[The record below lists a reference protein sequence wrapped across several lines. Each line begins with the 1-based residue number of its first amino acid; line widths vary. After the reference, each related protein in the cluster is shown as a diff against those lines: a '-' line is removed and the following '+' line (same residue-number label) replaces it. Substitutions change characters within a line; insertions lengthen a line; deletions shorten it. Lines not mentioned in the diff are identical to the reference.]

1 MPTTLSELVIREGGV
16 SVRLEKSGNN
26 VFFSNIE
33 GDITNFDVDPNNLRD
48 HNSAYLKLSSNLK
61 VTGADARSEYASFD
75 LKASGTIK
83 PFDPSS
89 GFLNPDLVTDITVLE
104 GSKILSLP
112 LATRLA
118 STLEQLE
125 KAGLDVSVID
135 DELVIGR
142 ETTFSLGLK
151 NYVIRAVDAL
161 PVIINGNQLIIDQGS
176 WLNTANDEHL
186 INASFTFSEDI
197 SNKTFEKS
205 NEYLSEIVGKGVA
218 SAVSELIF
226 SPVTKNGNI
235 YIPFVSSGD
244 FNRPKVR
251 PSVVLKDMADA
262 VKEGLKKDPLSIL
275 KGILDR

>member
-1 MPTTLSELVIREGGV
+1 M
-16 SVRLEKSGNN
+16 
-26 VFFSNIE
+26 
-33 GDITNFDVDPNNLRD
+33 
-48 HNSAYLKLSSNLK
+48 
-61 VTGADARSEYASFD
+61 
-75 LKASGTIK
+75 
-83 PFDPSS
+83 
-89 GFLNPDLVTDITVLE
+89 LE

-176 WLNTANDEHL
+176 WLNTANDKHL

-197 SNKTFEKS
+197 SNKTLKKS

-226 SPVTKNGNI
+226 SPVTKGGNI
-235 YIPFVSSGD
+235 YIPFVSSGI
-244 FNRPKVR
+244 
-251 PSVVLKDMADA
+251 SI
-262 VKEGLKKDPLSIL
+262 GLKFVPLLSSRIWPM
-275 KGILDR
+275 R